1 MPANRG
7 YKRLCEAIGR
17 GDLDQLKERAAED
30 PESVRHWKPVVDA
43 AFAGRRDLLA
53 ALLDAGAD
61 ANVVSGVSAR
71 HTPLTRI
78 AQHHSTIP
86 KHAGHIEAMRLLLE
100 RGADPNLA
108 AGPHGFVP
116 LAYSAMAADQEQ
128 MATLKDAG
136 TSIDLHIAA
145 ILLDTG
151 RLRGFLD
158 EQADVNALDARGR
171 TPLQYVALSGLW
183 QERPKAA
190 IECAELLLSDG
201 ADVNSAE
208 EMAEGDEVFHA
219 TALWRTLSW
228 QRNVPLAEFLLE
240 RGADPNPAVFTATF
254 DGSDAVCDLLNRY
267 GADWEQRFHGR
278 TPLMDLMHFRRP
290 AGAAWLI
297 HQGVDVNA
305 KAPDGRT
312 ALHYAAWQGVRADY
326 VEALLAAGADPT
338 AQDTSGKTPL
348 DLAAEKKRTKLL
360 QVLASLRT

>member
-1 MPANRG
+1 MPASKG
-7 YKRLCEAIGR
+7 YKRLCESIGR
-17 GDLDQLKERAAED
+17 GDLGEARQRAAED

-43 AFAGRRDLLA
+43 AFAGRADMLA
-53 ALLDAGAD
+53 VLLDAGAD

-86 KHAGHIEAMRLLLE
+86 KHAGHIEAMRLLLA

-128 MATLKDAG
+128 MAVLRDAG
-136 TSIDLHIAA
+136 TSIDVHIAA
-145 ILLDTG
+145 ILLDLG

-158 EQADVNALDARGR
+158 GQADVNAVDTRGR

-190 IECAELLLSDG
+190 IDCAELLLAHG

-228 QRNVPLAEFLLE
+228 QRNAPLAEFLLE
-240 RGADPNPAVFTATF
+240 RGADPDPAVFTATF
-254 DGSDAVCDLLNRY
+254 DGSDAICDLLDRY
-267 GADWEQRFHGR
+267 GANWEQRFHGR

-297 HQGVDVNA
+297 RQGVDVNA

-326 VEALLAAGADPT
+326 VEALLAAGADRT
-338 AQDTSGKTPL
+338 ARDADGKTPL
-348 DLAAEKKRTKLL
+348 DLAVEKKRAKLL
-360 QVLASLRT
+360 EVLG

>member
-7 YKRLCEAIGR
+7 YKRLCESVGR
-17 GDLDQLKERAAED
+17 GDLDQLRERAAED
-30 PESVRHWKPVVDA
+30 PQSVRHWKPVVDA
-43 AFAGRRDLLA
+43 AFAGRADMLA

-86 KHAGHIEAMRLLLE
+86 KHAGHIGAMRLLLA

-108 AGPHGFVP
+108 AGPHGLVP

-128 MATLKDAG
+128 MAALMEAG
-136 TSIDLHIAA
+136 TAIDLHLAA

-151 RLRGFLD
+151 RLRSFLD
-158 EQADVNALDARGR
+158 EEANPNAVDARGR
-171 TPLQYVALSGLW
+171 SPLQYVALSGLW
-183 QERPKAA
+183 QGHPNAA
-190 IECAELLLSDG
+190 IECAELLLSRG

-208 EMAEGDEVFHA
+208 EMAEGDEVFPA

-228 QRNVPLAEFLLE
+228 QRNLALAEFLLE
-240 RGADPNPAVFTATF
+240 RGADPNPAAFTATF
-254 DGSDAVCDLLNRY
+254 DGGDDVCDLLDRY
-267 GADWEQRFHGR
+267 GTDWEQRFHGR

-297 HQGVDVNA
+297 RRGVDVNA

-326 VEALLAAGADPT
+326 VEALLAAGADRR
-338 AQDTSGKTPL
+338 ARDADGKTPL
-348 DLAAEKKRTKLL
+348 DLAVEKKRTKLL
-360 QVLASLRT
+360 QVLG

>member
-7 YKRLCEAIGR
+7 YKRLCESIGR
-17 GDLDQLKERAAED
+17 GDLDQLKERVAED
-30 PESVRHWKPVVDA
+30 PEGVRHWKPVVDA
-43 AFAGRRDLLA
+43 AFVGRADLLA

-86 KHAGHIEAMRLLLE
+86 KHAGHIQAMRLLLE

-108 AGPHGFVP
+108 AGPHAFVP

-128 MATLKDAG
+128 MAALVDAG
-136 TSIDLHIAA
+136 TAIDIHVAA

-158 EQADVNALDARGR
+158 EEASPNEVDRRGR
-171 TPLQYVALSGLW
+171 SPLQYVALSGLW

-190 IECAELLLSDG
+190 IECAELLLSGG

-208 EMAEGDEVFHA
+208 EMAEGDDVFHA

-228 QRNVPLAEFLLE
+228 QRNTALAEFLLE

-254 DGSDAVCDLLNRY
+254 DGSEAVCDLLDRY
-267 GADWEQRFHGR
+267 GANWEQRFHGR

-297 HQGVDVNA
+297 RRGVDVNA

-326 VEALLAAGADPT
+326 VEALLTAGADPK
-338 AQDTSGKTPL
+338 ARDAHGKTPL
-348 DLAAEKKRTKLL
+348 DLAVEKKRAKLL
-360 QVLASLRT
+360 PVLG

>member
-1 MPANRG
+1 MPVDKG
-7 YKRLCEAIGR
+7 YKRLCESIAR

-43 AFAGRRDLLA
+43 AFAGRADLLA

-86 KHAGHIEAMRLLLE
+86 KHAGHIEAMRLLLA
-100 RGADPNLA
+100 RGADPNLP

-116 LAYSAMAADQEQ
+116 LAYSAMAADTEQ
-128 MATLKDAG
+128 MEVLADSG
-136 TSIDLHIAA
+136 TAIDIHIAA
-145 ILLDTG
+145 ILLDLG
-151 RLRGFLD
+151 QLRGFLD
-158 EQADVNALDARGR
+158 DEASANAADARGR

-190 IECAELLLSDG
+190 IECAELLLSRG

-219 TALWRTLSW
+219 TPLWRTLSW

-254 DGSDAVCDLLNRY
+254 DGSDAICDLLDRH
-267 GADWEQRFHGR
+267 GANWEQRFHGR

-290 AGAAWLI
+290 AGAAWLLRR
-297 HQGVDVNA
+297 GVDVNA
-305 KAPDGRT
+305 KAPNGRT

-326 VEALLAAGADPT
+326 VEALLAAGADRT
-338 AQDTSGKTPL
+338 ARDADGKTPL
-348 DLAAEKKRTKLL
+348 DLAREKKRTKLL
-360 QVLASLRT
+360 GMLA